1 MQILVPLAEHSF
13 DAYKALIPLRGDDD
27 AFTQAIYDSAEIVH
41 DLTGNFDFPMAYL
54 FKDGSALTV
63 DLDHE
68 ITIHETFEVEKV
80 CVCDTCKLTRMD

>member
-1 MQILVPLAEHSF
+1 MQSNVSLAEHSL

-27 AFTQAIYDSAEIVH
+27 AFTEAIYDSAEIVH

-63 DLDHE
+63 TESQE
-68 ITIHETFEVEKV
+68 IALYDEFNVQQY
-80 CVCDTCKLTRMD
+80 CACDTCRLAA